1 MPKTKV
7 FLDSSVIITALLS
20 ARGGSFYILNRL
32 HDDFIF
38 QVNEYALAEIQEVI
52 RRKFDADAQMRTQL
66 FLLLGAAQIQI
77 LANPG
82 ARLVNLAARHISQ
95 NDAPILATALQH
107 SDYLLTLDNEF
118 LQLGVVGMARKK
130 SLIILKPKDFI
141 EMFRSL

>member
-20 ARGGSFYILNRL
+20 TSGGSFYILNRL

-38 QVNEYALAEIQEVI
+38 QINEYALAEIHEVI
-52 RRKFDADAQMRTQL
+52 RKKFDGDAQMQTQL
-66 FLLLGAAQIQI
+66 FLLLGTAQVQI

-82 ARLVNLAARHISQ
+82 ARLVNMAARRISQ
-95 NDAPILATALQH
+95 NDAPILAAALQH

-118 LQLGVVGMARKK
+118 LQPSVVEMARKK
-130 SLIILKPKDFI
+130 SLIILKTKDFI
-141 EMFRSL
+141 EMLRPL